1 MRTGFDI
8 RRAVDA
14 DLPQIIEVFK
24 SAVLCVCCADYNKA
38 QLMAW
43 VEKADD
49 ARWSELWQSD
59 LLFMVATTDAGQVIG
74 FTSVSPSGYIHSL
87 FVDADNQRKGV
98 ASALMDAVFRYADVH
113 QLQRLTAD
121 VSITAQPFFLDRGF
135 EVDKQQE
142 VELNGVSLT
151 NYQMSVNCI
160 LEE

>member
-14 DLPQIIEVFK
+14 DLPQIMEVFK

-59 LLFMVATTDAGQVIG
+59 LVFFAAIIKGRIVG
-74 FTSVSPSGYIHSL
+74 FASVSPSGYIHSL

-98 ASALMDAVFRYADVH
+98 ASALMDAVFGYAKEYRI
-113 QLQRLTAD
+113 QRLTAD

-135 EVDKQQE
+135 VVDKQQE

-160 LEE
+160 LE